1 MIRTRLPGVRTLP
14 LRMFAAFSFCAN
26 VAMSKFLRLELNTD
40 VPSDPQA
47 TNLNQDIKKFPSPQ
61 VEPAAGVFH

>member
-1 MIRTRLPGVRTLP
+1 
-14 LRMFAAFSFCAN
+14 MFAAFSFCAN